1 MKVLILIL
9 RTNNILHFSPQE
21 HYFDCPYQLSSETVS
36 QTYLD
41 AMVSSLEVIEGDII
55 VMVLMALSTMFVIMG
70 LFPQYANIEMLVML
84 VSYLF
89 LSSFTGFELRVALR
103 IGSWNTGPRLQVHS
117 RWGIMES
124 EKQTSRMN
132 LNLNVAVQ
140 NANLCTSSQ

>member
-103 IGSWNTGPRLQVHS
+103 IGSWNTGPRLLSYHGGKRS
-117 RWGIMES
+117 LACNKHGRPLFCSCFDIS
-124 EKQTSRMN
+124 LSF
-132 LNLNVAVQ
+132 
-140 NANLCTSSQ
+140 S

>member
-84 VSYLF
+84 LEF
-89 LSSFTGFELRVALR
+89 IHWIRV
-103 IGSWNTGPRLQVHS
+103 
-117 RWGIMES
+117 
-124 EKQTSRMN
+124 TSRPTHWKLEHRLLSYHGGKRSLACN
-132 LNLNVAVQ
+132 KHGRPLFCSCFDISL
-140 NANLCTSSQ
+140 SFS

>member
-84 VSYLF
+84 LEF
-89 LSSFTGFELRVALR
+89 IHWIRVTSRPTHWKLEH
-103 IGSWNTGPRLQVHS
+103 RLQVHS